1 MSSKLARARVG
12 AAVVTAF
19 VSGLV
24 FASAS
29 DLTRFGWAQQGTRGA
44 GRPSAQEVKPLAD
57 FGSAFEAIA
66 EHVTPA
72 VVSIQTERVA
82 RGRRTNAFP
91 RGSQPPGIEDFFRQ
105 FEGPQQDRLQ
115 EGTGSGF
122 IVSRDGYILTNNHVI
137 ADADRVEVGLLDKR
151 TFTARV
157 IGRDPTT
164 DIAVLKIDA
173 TNLPAATLGDD
184 ANARV
189 GQWVLAIGNPLQLDF
204 TVTAGII
211 SSKGRN
217 LPGLL
222 RTRYQIMDF
231 IQTDAAINPGNS
243 GGPLVNIRGEV
254 IGVNSAIASQTG
266 FYAGYGFAIPIS
278 LARQVM
284 TDLIAHGRVRRAVLG
299 IAIDDIT
306 ANEAQAAGLRE
317 VEGVIVESY
326 SPSDEESPAARAGIQ
341 PGDVIVSID
350 GKATPR
356 VNTLQRIV
364 RGYKPGET
372 VSVDVYRFGTRR
384 TFRVRLAEPPADDEQ
399 EVASAARPR
408 GEGRDTGGGRSY
420 EKLGVT
426 AEPVPEELVAQ
437 FRIPAQFRRGLLV
450 TDVSLTGP
458 ARGGVIAEGRDIIVR
473 VLNPPPAR
481 DVRSPAD
488 LESALSR
495 LRAGDFVTLLLYRVA
510 PQGEGSTHVETL
522 RVGG

>member
-24 FASAS
+24 FASAA
-29 DLTRFGWAQQGTRGA
+29 DLTRFSWAQQGTRSA
-44 GRPSAQEVKPLAD
+44 ARPSAQEVKPLAD

-72 VVSIQTERVA
+72 VVSIQTERVS
-82 RGRRTNAFP
+82 RGGRRSFP
-91 RGSQPPGIEDFFRQ
+91 RGSQPPGIDEFFRQ
-105 FEGPQQDRLQ
+105 FEAPQQDRLQ

-122 IVSRDGYILTNNHVI
+122 IVSRDGYILTNNHVV
-137 ADADRVEVGLLDKR
+137 ADADRVNVGLLDKR

-157 IGRDPTT
+157 VGRDPTT

-173 TNLPAATLGDD
+173 TNLPTATLGDD

-211 SSKGRN
+211 SSKGRSLRN
-217 LPGLL
+217 LLPA
-222 RTRYQIMDF
+222 RYAITDY

-278 LARQVM
+278 LAKQVM
-284 TDLIAHGRVRRAVLG
+284 EDLIAHGKVRRAVLG
-299 IAIDDIT
+299 VAIEEVT
-306 ANEAQAAGLRE
+306 ANAAQAAGLRE
-317 VEGVIVESY
+317 IEGVIVQAY
-326 SPSDEESPAARAGIQ
+326 SPSEGESPAARAGVQ
-341 PGDVIVSID
+341 LGDVIVAVD
-350 GKATPR
+350 GKPTPR
-356 VNTLQRIV
+356 VSALQRIV
-364 RGYKPGET
+364 RTYKPGET
-372 VSVDVYRFGTRR
+372 VAVDVYRFGTKR
-384 TFRVRLAEPPADDEQ
+384 TFRVRLAEPPSDDEQ
-399 EVASAARPR
+399 EVASNPTPR
-408 GEGRDTGGGRSY
+408 GEPRAINAGRSY
-420 EKLGVT
+420 DKLGIT
-426 AEPVPEELVAQ
+426 AEPVPAELVSQA
-437 FRIPAQFRRGLLV
+437 RIPAEYRRGLLV

-458 ARGGVIAEGRDIIVR
+458 ARNSIIEGRDIIVR
-473 VLNPPPAR
+473 VLNPQPAR
-481 DVRSPAD
+481 DIRSAAD
-488 LESALSR
+488 LEGALSR
-495 LRAGDFVTLLLYRVA
+495 VRSGDFVTLLLYTVQ
-510 PQGEGSTHVETL
+510 QGEGTTRVVTL

>member
-1 MSSKLARARVG
+1 MSSKLARARFG
-12 AAVVTAF
+12 AAILTAF

-29 DLTRFGWAQQGTRGA
+29 DLTRFGWAQQGQPA
-44 GRPSAQEVKPLAD
+44 ARPSAREVKPLAD

-82 RGRRTNAFP
+82 RSGRRNFP
-91 RGSQPPGIEDFFRQ
+91 RGAPPGIEDFFRQ
-105 FEGPQQDRLQ
+105 FGGPQQDRLQ

-122 IVSRDGYILTNNHVI
+122 IVSRDGYILTNNHVV
-137 ADADRVEVGLLDKR
+137 ADADRVTVGLLDKR

-157 IGRDPTT
+157 VGRDPTT
-164 DIAVLKIDA
+164 DIAVVKIDA
-173 TNLPAATLGDD
+173 ADLPVATLGDD

-211 SSKGRN
+211 SSKGRSLRN
-217 LPGLL
+217 LLPS
-222 RTRYQIMDF
+222 RYAITDY

-284 TDLIAHGRVRRAVLG
+284 NDLIAHGRVRRAVLG
-299 IAIDDIT
+299 VGIDDVN
-306 ANEAQAAGLRE
+306 ADEAQAARLTE
-317 VEGVIVESY
+317 IEGVIVESY
-326 SPSDEESPAARAGIQ
+326 SPSAEQSPAARAGVEL
-341 PGDVIVSID
+341 GDVIVLVD
-350 GKATPR
+350 GKPTPR
-356 VNTLQRIV
+356 VNTLQRII
-364 RGYKPGET
+364 RGYQPGQT
-372 VSVDVYRFGTRR
+372 VALEVVRFGSRK
-384 TFRVRLAEPPADDEQ
+384 TFRVRLAEAPSEEDQ
-399 EVASAARPR
+399 EVAAGSDPRRMAQPAAA
-408 GEGRDTGGGRSY
+408 GRSFD
-420 EKLGVT
+420 KLGITVG
-426 AEPVPEELVAQ
+426 PVPDQLASEERVPSQ
-437 FRIPAQFRRGLLV
+437 YRRGLLV

-458 ARGGVIAEGRDIIVR
+458 ARGGAIVEGREIIVR
-473 VLNPPPAR
+473 VLNPQPAR
-481 DVRSPAD
+481 DVRSVDD
-488 LESALSR
+488 LENALSR
-495 LRAGDFVTLLLYRVA
+495 VRPGDVVTLLLYNVQLDATRV
-510 PQGEGSTHVETL
+510 VTL

>member
-12 AAVVTAF
+12 VAVVTAF
-19 VSGLV
+19 VCGLV

-29 DLTRFGWAQQGTRGA
+29 DLTRFGWAQQGRPA
-44 GRPSAQEVKPLAD
+44 ARPSAQEVKPLAD

-82 RGRRTNAFP
+82 RGGRRSFP
-91 RGSQPPGIEDFFRQ
+91 RGSQPGIEDFFRQ
-105 FEGPQQDRLQ
+105 FEAPQQDRLQ

-122 IVSRDGYILTNNHVI
+122 IVSRDGYILTNNHVV
-137 ADADRVEVGLLDKR
+137 ADADRVTIGLLDKR

-157 IGRDPTT
+157 VGRDPTT
-164 DIAVLKIDA
+164 DIALIKIDA
-173 TNLPAATLGDD
+173 TNLPVATLGDD
-184 ANARV
+184 RNARV

-211 SSKGRN
+211 SSKGRS
-217 LPGLL
+217 LRGLL
-222 RTRYQIMDF
+222 PARYAIMDY

-284 TDLIAHGRVRRAVLG
+284 DDLIAHGRVRRAVLG
-299 IAIDDIT
+299 VAIEDVT
-306 ANEAQAAGLRE
+306 ANTAQAAGLRE
-317 VEGVIVESY
+317 IEGVVVQSY
-326 SPSDEESPAARAGIQ
+326 TPSEAASPAARAGIEL
-341 PGDVIVSID
+341 GDVIVAVD
-350 GKATPR
+350 GKPTQR
-356 VNTLQRIV
+356 VTTLQRIV

-372 VSVDVYRFGTRR
+372 VSVDVVRFGSRKTL
-384 TFRVRLAEPPADDEQ
+384 RVRLAEPPSDDEAD
-399 EVASAARPR
+399 VASSSPRGDARPI
-408 GEGRDTGGGRSY
+408 GAGRSY
-420 EKLGVT
+420 DKLGIT
-426 AEPVPEELVAQ
+426 AEPVPEELATQ
-437 FRIPAQFRRGLLV
+437 ARIPSQYRRGLLV

-458 ARGGVIAEGRDIIVR
+458 ARNALAEGRDIIVR
-473 VLNPPPAR
+473 VLSPQPAR
-481 DVRSPAD
+481 DVRSAAD

-495 LRAGDFVTLLLYRVA
+495 VRTGDYVTLLLYFV
-510 PQGEGSTHVETL
+510 QGEGSTRVVTL
-522 RVGG
+522 KVGG

>member
-12 AAVVTAF
+12 VAVVTAF

-29 DLTRFGWAQQGTRGA
+29 DLTRFGWAQQGRTA
-44 GRPSAQEVKPLAD
+44 TRPSAQEVKPLAE

-82 RGRRTNAFP
+82 RAGRRNFP
-91 RGSQPPGIEDFFRQ
+91 RGSQPGIEDFFRQ

-122 IVSRDGYILTNNHVI
+122 IVSRDGYILTNNHVV
-137 ADADRVEVGLLDKR
+137 ADADRVTVGLLDKR
-151 TFTARV
+151 TLTAKV
-157 IGRDPTT
+157 VGRDPTT
-164 DIAVLKIDA
+164 DIAVLKIEA
-173 TNLPAATLGDD
+173 NNLPVATLGDD

-211 SSKGRN
+211 SSKGRR
-217 LPGLL
+217 LDGLA
-222 RTRYQIMDF
+222 RMNRYAISDY

-284 TDLIAHGRVRRAVLG
+284 TDLIAHGRVQRAVLG
-299 IAIDDIT
+299 VAIDEVT
-306 ANEAQAAGLRE
+306 ANAAQAAGLRE
-317 VEGVIVESY
+317 IEGVLVQSY
-326 SPSDEESPAARAGIQ
+326 SPTEEQSPAAKAGIEL
-341 PGDVIVSID
+341 GDVIVAVD
-350 GKATPR
+350 GKETPR
-356 VNTLQRIV
+356 VSALQRIV
-364 RGYKPGET
+364 RGYKPGQT
-372 VSVDVYRFGTRR
+372 VSVDVVRFGSRK
-384 TFRVRLAEPPADDEQ
+384 TFRVRLAEAPSDDEQ
-399 EVASAARPR
+399 EVASGTGPR
-408 GEGRDTGGGRSY
+408 GDTRPAGAGRSY
-420 EKLGVT
+420 EKLGIT
-426 AEPVPEELVAQ
+426 AEPVPEELAAQ
-437 FRIPAQFRRGLLV
+437 ARVPAQYRRGLLI

-458 ARGGVIAEGRDIIVR
+458 ARNAIAEGRDIIIR
-473 VLNPPPAR
+473 VLNPQPAR
-481 DVRSPAD
+481 DIRSAAD
-488 LESALSR
+488 LEGTLSR
-495 LRAGDFVTLLLYRVA
+495 LRSGDFVTLLLYNVQQDATRV
-510 PQGEGSTHVETL
+510 VTL

>member
-12 AAVVTAF
+12 AAVLTAF

-24 FASAS
+24 FASAA
-29 DLTRFGWAQQGTRGA
+29 DLTRFSWAQQGQA
-44 GRPSAQEVKPLAD
+44 PAKPSAREVKPLAD

-72 VVSIQTERVA
+72 VVSISTQRVS
-82 RGRRTNAFP
+82 RGTRRPFQ
-91 RGSQPPGIEDFFRQ
+91 RGAPPGIEEFFRQ

-122 IVSRDGYILTNNHVI
+122 IVSRDGYILTNNHVV

-157 IGRDPTT
+157 VGRDPTT
-164 DIAVLKIDA
+164 DIAVVKIDA
-173 TNLPAATLGDD
+173 TNLPVATLGDD

-211 SSKGRN
+211 SSKNRGLRN
-217 LPGLL
+217 LLPS
-222 RTRYQIMDF
+222 RYAITDY
-231 IQTDAAINPGNS
+231 IKTDAAINPGNS

-299 IAIDDIT
+299 VAINDVT
-306 ANEAQAAGLRE
+306 SNAAQAAGLRE
-317 VEGVIVESY
+317 VEGVLVESY
-326 SPSDEESPAARAGIQ
+326 SPSENQSPAARAGIEL
-341 PGDVIVSID
+341 GDVIIAID
-350 GKATPR
+350 GKPTPR
-356 VNTLQRIV
+356 VSTLQRIV

-372 VSVDVYRFGTRR
+372 ITVEVVRFGSRKS
-384 TFRVRLAEPPADDEQ
+384 FRVRLAEAPSEEEQ
-399 EVASAARPR
+399 ELAAGSGSRGQVRPL
-408 GEGRDTGGGRSY
+408 GAGQSF
-420 EKLGVT
+420 EKLGIT
-426 AEPVPEELVAQ
+426 AGPVPQELASEE
-437 FRIPAQFRRGLLV
+437 RIPSQYRRGLLV

-458 ARGGVIAEGRDIIVR
+458 ARNSIAEGRDIILR
-473 VLNPPPAR
+473 VLNPQPAR
-481 DVRSPAD
+481 DIRSVAD

-495 LRAGDFVTLLLYRVA
+495 VRTGDLVTLLLYRV
-510 PQGEGSTHVETL
+510 PVQGDGTTFVVTL